1 MGNLARLSISK
12 NVSFGNGGQHAIGA
26 SPRQLQIERGV
37 SLRMVQIAA
46 LAAGSMCCAAAVP
59 IGGIA
64 FFRAPRIAIGT
75 ATQTFLHI

>member
-1 MGNLARLSISK
+1 
-12 NVSFGNGGQHAIGA
+12 
-26 SPRQLQIERGV
+26 
-37 SLRMVQIAA
+37 MVQIAA